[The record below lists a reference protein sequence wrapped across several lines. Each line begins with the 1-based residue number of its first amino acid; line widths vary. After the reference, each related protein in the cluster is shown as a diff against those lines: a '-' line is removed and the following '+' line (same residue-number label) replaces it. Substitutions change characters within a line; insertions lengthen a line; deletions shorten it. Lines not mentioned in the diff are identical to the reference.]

1 MREDLNVIIHFFQR
15 LGEFP
20 AVKIAVGIFVW
31 LVHLMF
37 GTAFRPAY
45 GVVGLLWLVDT
56 LTGYYHSW
64 ANPAIIPE
72 SRRMYHGLVKLTVYY
87 FLMFLGYQVA
97 RMGLEIV
104 MVMQTT
110 IEVAIVFTEFKSV
123 IENVKK
129 IGTLKKWSPSI
140 MALINQI
147 AKLLEGKCQE
157 AMEGGGKRYD
167 QKRVRNQDND
177 CRPAGTESR
186 STD

>member
-15 LGEFP
+15 LFEAP
-20 AVKIAVGIFVW
+20 AVKVTCGIFVW
-31 LVHLMF
+31 LIHLMF
-37 GTAFRPAY
+37 GTVFRPAY
-45 GVVGLLWLVDT
+45 GVVGLLWIIDT
-56 LTGYYHSW
+56 VTGYYYSW
-64 ANPAIIPE
+64 ANPAIVPE

-87 FLMFLGYQVA
+87 FLMILGYQVS
-97 RMGLEIV
+97 RMGLKIV

-110 IEVAIVFTEFKSV
+110 IEAAIVFTEFKSI
-123 IENVKK
+123 IENLKK
-129 IGTLKKWSPSI
+129 IGTLKKWSDPV

-177 CRPAGTESR
+177 CRPEGTESR
-186 STD
+186 GMD